1 MADDPL
7 LCPKCPP
14 TTPNRTLDALTLEGY
29 EVNRCAACGG
39 MWFDKG
45 ELGSLLN
52 SDTRKVNALLGGSDP
67 DDKDYKTGKCPRDAG
82 KRLFRV
88 KSERNRLVTIETC
101 AVCQGIWLDGGEFER
116 IKKHQPNV
124 RLGDLV

>member
-1 MADDPL
+1 MEADAL

-14 TTPNRTLDALTLEGY
+14 STPDRTLAALTLEGY
-29 EVNRCAACGG
+29 EINRCATCGG

-52 SDTRKVNALLGGSDP
+52 SDTRRVNAILGGSD
-67 DDKDYKTGKCPRDAG
+67 DGGADTKTGKCPRDH
-82 KRLFRV
+82 KRMFRV
-88 KSERNRLVTIETC
+88 KSERNRLITIETC
-101 AVCQGIWLDGGEFER
+101 GLCQGIWLDGGEFER

-124 RLGDLV
+124 RLGDLI